1 MKHNRSI
8 LVGLVLLVTCLA
20 LVLLSGCLSGAKKD
34 TKTTALDTESVV
46 MKDLAVSSNVALR
59 KEWSEIVNDRL
70 QANIILRNQ
79 RNTTVKIEIKT
90 LFFDNKGVPLKT
102 ITDTWHPVMIL
113 SNEDYHYQK
122 LCPAEGAASYQ
133 FLIQTAG
140 KQ

>member
-1 MKHNRSI
+1 MKPNRSI
-8 LVGLVLLVTCLA
+8 LVGAALLALCLA
-20 LVLLSGCLSGAKKD
+20 LLWTGGCLSGAKKD
-34 TKTTALDTESVV
+34 TGTTALDTETVV

-59 KEWSEIVNDRL
+59 KEWAEMVNDRL

-79 RNTTVKIEIKT
+79 RNTTVNIEIKT
-90 LFFDNKGVPLKT
+90 LFFDDNGVPLKMT
-102 ITDTWHPVMIL
+102 TDTWHPVMIL

-122 LCPAEGAASYQ
+122 LCPVAGASKYQ

>member
-8 LVGLVLLVTCLA
+8 LLGLVLLAMCLA
-20 LVLLSGCLSGAKKD
+20 LLWTAGCLSGAKKD
-34 TKTTALDTESVV
+34 TKVTALDTETVV

-59 KEWSEIVNDRL
+59 KEWSEMVNDRL

-79 RNTTVKIEIKT
+79 RNTTVNIEIKT
-90 LFFDNKGVPLKT
+90 LFFDDNGVPLQA

-122 LCPAEGAASYQ
+122 LCPMEGASSYQ

>member
-1 MKHNRSI
+1 MRNNRSI
-8 LVGLVLLVTCLA
+8 VMAPALLAACLA
-20 LVLLSGCLSGAKKD
+20 LVLLSGCISGAKKD
-34 TKTTALDTESVV
+34 TKVTALDTETVV

-59 KEWSEIVNDRL
+59 KEWSEMVNDRL

-79 RNTTVKIEIKT
+79 RNATVKIEIKT
-90 LFFDNKGVPLKT
+90 LFFDADGVPLKMT
-102 ITDTWHPVMIL
+102 TDTWSPVMIL

-122 LCPAEGAASYQ
+122 LCPVEGAASYQ

>member
-8 LVGLVLLVTCLA
+8 LLGMALLVTCLV
-20 LVLLSGCLSGAKKD
+20 LVCVSGCLSGAKKD
-34 TKTTALDTESVV
+34 TKTTALDTETVV

-90 LFFDNKGVPLKT
+90 LFFDDNGVPLKSV
-102 ITDTWHPVMIL
+102 TDTWHPVMIL

-122 LCPAEGAASYQ
+122 LCPIEGAASYQ